1 MGTVARTRAKTL
13 NLPVWKP
20 AVASW
25 DGGDA
30 PSPHVCRSGLSQF
43 FLRCRASA
51 VIACYHNQHTMQ
63 RLRGTLAL
71 IVVSCSAGLAQAPPA
86 GYANAIR
93 EAEEMRARGDLA
105 GIIRTLTSWVEKY
118 P

>member
-30 PSPHVCRSGLSQF
+30 PSPHVCRSGLSQV
-43 FLRCRASA
+43 FLRSCLSA
-51 VIACYHNQHTMQ
+51 VNSFCGSPVGGCLDAVQLGVRTAPEHEVVVRADLDDVRAIEYHDE
-63 RLRGTLAL
+63 
-71 IVVSCSAGLAQAPPA
+71 VSH
-86 GYANAIR
+86 
-93 EAEEMRARGDLA
+93 ARGA
-105 GIIRTLTSWVEKY
+105 EPV
-118 P
+118 